1 MVDASTCVYKD
12 TTWHIKDAPHV
23 GGRVGSDHAEFAM
36 WILSRDTQPTVYTD
50 SAYPRFM
57 AVDENLNFIK

>member
-1 MVDASTCVYKD
+1 MVDASTALYKD
-12 TTWHIKDAPHV
+12 TTWIIKDAPHV

-50 SAYPRFM
+50 SRYPRFT
-57 AVDENLNFIK
+57 AVDGEQNFIR